1 MWVQFGFVYMEL
13 ALNYLLFLNM
23 IGVCCVNGVERFC
36 EIIFHTL
43 YVLLLWSI
51 AHYGG
56 VEGDKGATVIKGTM
70 PAELST
76 LITYMLNFY

>member
-1 MWVQFGFVYMEL
+1 MWVLFGFVYMEL

-43 YVLLLWSI
+43 YVLLLRSI

-56 VEGDKGATVIKGTM
+56 VEGDKGAKCNPLVFKGLFNKTC
-70 PAELST
+70 EQLKC
-76 LITYMLNFY
+76 N